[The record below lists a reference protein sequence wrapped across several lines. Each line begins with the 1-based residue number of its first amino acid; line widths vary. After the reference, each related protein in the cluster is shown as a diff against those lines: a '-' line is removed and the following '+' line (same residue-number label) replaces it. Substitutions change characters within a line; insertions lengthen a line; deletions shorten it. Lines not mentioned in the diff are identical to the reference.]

1 MHEISIQN
9 FRVFL
14 KVITD
19 ISTRDIASLRSVNVI
34 FPVFR
39 FFFLLFSL
47 SLWEKALKEKWNVEK
62 MFDLWREETEET
74 DLMDVK
80 EDLKHLCK
88 IY

>member
-39 FFFLLFSL
+39 FFSSSSSL
-47 SLWEKALKEKWNVEK
+47 SLWEKALKEKWNVER
-62 MFDLWREETEET
+62 MFDLWREEM